1 MGNREDENRA
11 AARADRFLTRHFSG
25 DTMDYRQIAAL
36 IIPLLID
43 QTFIV
48 CTNLFNTSMIS
59 SSGMTAVSAVN
70 MVDSVNVFLLNI
82 FIAVATGGTVIVA
95 QYKGRGNHRD
105 VPRAVS
111 GSVTSVLFISFSIAA
126 AVILL
131 APILLSWLFG
141 AAEREVLNYARI
153 YLIGSAASY
162 VFFGMMEAVS
172 ASLRGLGET
181 RSSLVLTLT
190 MNGLYVA
197 LNLLLIQVFSLG
209 IIGLVISLVLARAS
223 AALLSVFFLVRR
235 KNPYRL
241 APSEIFRLDFPMLRR
256 AMALGLPFAAEQMFF
271 NGGKILTQTFIV
283 GMGTLAIA
291 TNAITASL
299 TSLFM
304 IPATTLTLAIITVVG
319 QCVGNRDI
327 AQARKALRS
336 FSILTSAAIFLM
348 AVLLLPWMRDIV
360 SIFRPPEEIVGE
372 ILLITYINTAAQ
384 MVLWPGSFLVPSA
397 LRAAGDARFT
407 SIVSMLSM
415 WLFRVILG
423 YVAGVVLGW
432 GVRGVWF
439 AMQAEWGVRGLIF
452 LLRLRGNK
460 WYRHKVID

>member
-1 MGNREDENRA
+1 MNRDDEHRA

-25 DTMDYRQIAAL
+25 GTMDYRQIGAL

-82 FIAVATGGTVIVA
+82 LIAVATGGTVIVA

-111 GSVTSVLFISFSIAA
+111 GSVTSVLIISFAIALM
-126 AVILL
+126 VILL
-131 APILLSWLFG
+131 APAILAWLFG
-141 AAEREVLNYARI
+141 GAEREVLNYARI
-153 YLIGSAASY
+153 YLIGSASSY

-172 ASLRGLGET
+172 AALRGLGET

-190 MNGLYVA
+190 MNGLYVV

-209 IIGLVISLVLARAS
+209 IVGLVISLVTARVLAAI
-223 AALLSVFFLVRR
+223 LSIFFLVRK
-235 KNPYRL
+235 KNLYRL

-256 AMALGLPFAAEQMFF
+256 AMALGFPFAAEQMFF

-304 IPATTLTLAIITVVG
+304 IPANTLTLAIITVVG

-327 AQARKALRS
+327 EQARKSLRS

-348 AVLLLPWMRDIV
+348 ALVLLPWMRDIV
-360 SIFRPPEEIVGE
+360 SIFRPPEAIVGE

-407 SIVSMLSM
+407 SVVSMLSM

-423 YVAGVVLGW
+423 YVIGVLLGW

-452 LLRLRGNK
+452 LLRLRGSK